1 LPEVAKQLILA
12 LMKYQEGQ
20 QVILLTLDGK
30 PAAGKAVVERF
41 DVENEYYTV
50 RHYLREGTQPEL
62 ISNVAEGRLVVFADF
77 V

>member
-1 LPEVAKQLILA
+1 LPGVAKKLFLA

-30 PAAGKAVVERF
+30 PAAGKAVVERV
-41 DVENEYYTV
+41 DIDNQYYTV
-50 RHYLREGTQPEL
+50 RHYLRDGAHPEL
-62 ISNVAEGRLVVFADF
+62 IDNVVEGRLVVFADF